1 MNNKQEALDSI
12 DEIINFIQIHMD
24 DPEDEGLKDY
34 LLMMIIKL
42 EATINDE

>member
-24 DPEDEGLKDY
+24 DPEIGGLKDY